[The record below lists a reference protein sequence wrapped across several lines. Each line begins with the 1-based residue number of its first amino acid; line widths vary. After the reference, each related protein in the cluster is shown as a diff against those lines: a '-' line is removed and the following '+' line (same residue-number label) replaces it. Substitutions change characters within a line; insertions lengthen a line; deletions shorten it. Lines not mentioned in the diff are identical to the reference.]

1 MSRNK
6 EGEKIEE
13 GAERAKR
20 SWGWSQPSAVI
31 GGKIK
36 ETGKPKEIFPFPLL
50 FYSLPVVPSIG
61 RA

>member
-61 RA
+61 TA